1 MSSQSVPDIRSAF
14 QQQLIPDFTKMIE
27 SLLMMNTS
35 YNNTQYINKDMKA
48 KAIEAMNKE
57 RLTRSSVH
65 KSRYSYMQKKYTIGN
80 NNFMTGVFQGSILV
94 TCIVVALFAF
104 YKMKSLSKMFVL
116 LIGCIVVAA
125 FLFVVAL
132 LAKNNMTRRV
142 DDWNKFYFAPYN
154 MTSLK

>member
-1 MSSQSVPDIRSAF
+1 MSTQSVPDIRSSL
-14 QQQLIPDFTKMIE
+14 QQQLIPDFTKMLE
-27 SLLMMNTS
+27 TLLMMNTS

-48 KAIEAMNKE
+48 KAIDAMNKE

-80 NNFMTGVFQGSILV
+80 NNFMTGVFQGSILIA
-94 TCIVVALFAF
+94 CIVAALVAF
-104 YKMKSLSKMFVL
+104 YKMKSLSKMFVA
-116 LIGCIVVAA
+116 LIVSIVVAA

-142 DDWNKFYFAPYN
+142 DDWNKFYFGPYN
-154 MTSLK
+154 MAAP